1 MGHDTTGDVSSR
13 FVRNYLLYDPDELSR
28 ELPHFKPDLGAQLAE
43 RLILLFKKI
52 EAQPITKIT
61 GILSQS
67 ESALLPL
74 PKCPLPCFLRKL
86 RRMFDSASTSARSTI
101 KSPCP
106 V

>member
-1 MGHDTTGDVSSR
+1 VLRRLASCETTC
-13 FVRNYLLYDPDELSR
+13 FYDPDELSR
-28 ELPHFKPDLGAQLAE
+28 ELPHFDPDLQARLAQRSTLP
-43 RLILLFKKI
+43 FKEI

-61 GILSQS
+61 GILHQS

-74 PKCPLPCFLRKL
+74 PKCPFPCFLRKL
-86 RRMFDSASTSARSTI
+86 RRTFDGVSTSAPSTI